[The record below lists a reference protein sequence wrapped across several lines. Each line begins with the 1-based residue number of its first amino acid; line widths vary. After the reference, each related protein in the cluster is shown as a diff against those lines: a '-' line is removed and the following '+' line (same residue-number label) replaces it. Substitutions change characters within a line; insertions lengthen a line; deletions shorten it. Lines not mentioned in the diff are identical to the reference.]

1 MLLHYRKIGEG
12 APMVILHGLFGSSDN
27 WQSQAKK
34 LAEFYTV
41 YLVDLRN
48 HGHSFWSPEHTYALM
63 AEDVHN
69 LFEELN
75 LKKIILLG
83 HSMGAKVAM
92 TFAQQHPTLLDKL
105 ILVDMGIKEYP
116 MHHQLILQGIKSL
129 QLSDYTSR
137 GEAEKTLAKHIETNT
152 TRQFILK
159 NLYWKSKGELAWRMN
174 FISLENN
181 MVEILSPIKNKVVLN
196 STLFIRGA
204 LSNYI
209 LDEDIP
215 EIENVFPDSEFETIP
230 GAGHWVHAEAQEE
243 FIERVLGFCLR

>member
-1 MLLHYRKIGEG
+1 MLHYRVLGKG
-12 APMVILHGLFGSSDN
+12 APLVILHGLFGSSDN

-48 HGHSFWSPEHTYALM
+48 HGHSFWSPAHTYELM
-63 AEDVHN
+63 AEDIHC

-92 TFAQQHPTLLDKL
+92 TFAQQHPNLLDKL
-105 ILVDMGIKEYP
+105 ILVDMGVKEYP
-116 MHHQLILQGIKSL
+116 MHHQHILAGIHGLNLATYK
-129 QLSDYTSR
+129 TR
-137 GEAEKTLAKHIETNT
+137 GEAEIDLEKYVENQVV
-152 TRQFILK
+152 RQFLLK

-174 FISLENN
+174 VSVLEKN
-181 MVEILSPIKNKVVLN
+181 MCEILSAIPKQVVLTT
-196 STLFIRGA
+196 TLFIRGE

-209 LDEDIP
+209 LDDDIP
-215 EIENVFPDSEFETIP
+215 EIENVFPDSEFETIL

-243 FIERVLGFCLR
+243 FIHVVLGFCLR

>member
-1 MLLHYRKIGEG
+1 MLHYRVLGKG

-48 HGHSFWSPEHTYALM
+48 HGHSFWSPAHTYALM

-69 LFEELN
+69 LIEELN
-75 LKKIILLG
+75 LKNIILIG

-92 TFAQQHPTLLDKL
+92 TLAQQHPNLLDKL
-105 ILVDMGIKEYP
+105 ILVDMGVKEYP
-116 MHHQLILQGIKSL
+116 MHHQHILAGIHGLNLDAYK
-129 QLSDYTSR
+129 SR
-137 GEAEKTLAKHIETNT
+137 GEAEIDLEKHLENQGV
-152 TRQFILK
+152 RQFLLK

-174 FISLENN
+174 VSVLEKN
-181 MVEILSPIKNKVVLN
+181 MCEILSAIPKQVVLTT
-196 STLFIRGA
+196 TLFIRGE

-215 EIENVFPDSEFETIP
+215 EMENVFPDSEFETIL

-243 FIERVLGFCLR
+243 FIHVVLGFCLR

>member
-1 MLLHYRKIGEG
+1 MMLHYRVLGKG
-12 APMVILHGLFGSSDN
+12 APLVILHGLFGSSDN

-34 LAEFYTV
+34 LADFYTV
-41 YLVDLRN
+41 YSVDLRN
-48 HGHSFWSPEHTYALM
+48 HGHSFWSPAHTYDLM

-69 LFEELN
+69 LIEDLN

-92 TFAQQHPTLLDKL
+92 TLAQQHPSLLEKL
-105 ILVDMGIKEYP
+105 ILVDMGTKEYP
-116 MHHQLILQGIKSL
+116 MHHQHILAGIHSL
-129 QLSDYTSR
+129 NLAAYKTR
-137 GEAEKTLAKHIETNT
+137 GEAEIDLEKHVENQGV
-152 TRQFILK
+152 RQFLLK

-174 FISLENN
+174 VNVLEKN
-181 MVEILSPIKNKVVLN
+181 MGEILRPLPNQVVLTN
-196 STLFIRGA
+196 SLFIRGE

-215 EIENVFPDSEFETIP
+215 EIENVFPDSEFETIL

-243 FIERVLGFCLR
+243 FIHVVLGFCLR

>member
-1 MLLHYRKIGEG
+1 MLHYRVLGKG
-12 APMVILHGLFGSSDN
+12 APLVILHGLFGSSDN

-48 HGHSFWSPEHTYALM
+48 HGHSFWSPAHTYDLM
-63 AEDVHN
+63 AEDVHR

-116 MHHQLILQGIKSL
+116 MHHQHILAGIHGLNLATYK
-129 QLSDYTSR
+129 TR
-137 GEAEKTLAKHIETNT
+137 GEAELDLEKYIDNQSV
-152 TRQFILK
+152 RQFLLK
-159 NLYWKSKGELAWRMN
+159 NLYWKTKGELAWRMN
-174 FISLENN
+174 VPILEKK
-181 MVEILSPIKNKVVLN
+181 MGEILSAIPKQVVL
-196 STLFIRGA
+196 TTTIFIRGE

-209 LDEDIP
+209 LDDDIP
-215 EIENVFPDSEFETIP
+215 EIEALFPDFQLETII

-243 FIERVLGFCLR
+243 FIQLVLGFCLR